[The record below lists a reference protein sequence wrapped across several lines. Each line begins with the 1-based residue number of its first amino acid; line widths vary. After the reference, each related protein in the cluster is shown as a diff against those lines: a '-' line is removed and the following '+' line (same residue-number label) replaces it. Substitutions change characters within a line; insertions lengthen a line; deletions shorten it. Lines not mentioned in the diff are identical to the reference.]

1 MRVFKF
7 GGASVKDVDS
17 IKNLSSI
24 LKNQYVKNED
34 LVVVISAMGK
44 MTNAFESLLFAYLE
58 QSNEQELLFEEIK
71 QFHLEIM
78 NQLFSKDHKI
88 YEEVS
93 NHLVEIEWLLEEEV
107 TREKE
112 YYYGQMVSMGEILS
126 TSIVASF
133 LNEEGHSAEWLDA
146 RGLIRTDNQYRSA
159 KVDWSVTEELINS
172 QIKRDKNVIYITQGF
187 IGGTSE
193 NFTTTLGRE
202 GSDYSA
208 AIFASILDA
217 KEVVIWKDVGGMYSA
232 DPNVFPNAIKINHI
246 SFHEAIELAYYGAS
260 VIHPKTIKP
269 LQNKGIPLYVKSFL
283 QPEMKGTIIDND
295 FTSDKLIPSF
305 ILKPSQTLVSIAA
318 KDFSFIVESQLKEI
332 FNAFDD
338 YGLTI
343 NLMQNSAISFS
354 VCLDALPELNQLL
367 NELRLKFKVS
377 FNEGLSLLTIRHY
390 NDEVI
395 EELLLAKKV
404 LLEQKTRTT
413 ARFVFK

>member
-133 LNEEGHSAEWLDA
+133 LNEEGHSTEWLDA

-395 EELLLAKKV
+395 EELLNGKKV

>member
-1 MRVFKF
+1 LRVFKF

-133 LNEEGHSAEWLDA
+133 LNEEGHSTEWLDA

-395 EELLLAKKV
+395 EELLNGKKV

>member
-133 LNEEGHSAEWLDA
+133 LNEEGHSTEWLDA

-354 VCLDALPELNQLL
+354 VCLDAFPELNQLL

-395 EELLLAKKV
+395 EELLNGKKV

>member
-1 MRVFKF
+1 LRVFKF